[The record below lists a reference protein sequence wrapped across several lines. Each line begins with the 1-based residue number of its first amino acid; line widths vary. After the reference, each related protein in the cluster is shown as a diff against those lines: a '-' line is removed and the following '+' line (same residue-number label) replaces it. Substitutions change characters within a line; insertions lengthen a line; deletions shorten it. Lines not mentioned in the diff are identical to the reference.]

1 MNLRKAFLLLFLEV
15 ILVALVLY
23 GLFTLGKRFDNSWLF
38 LTIGLFLNLSWHLY
52 FLFHLLDCLKSGK
65 RCKAP
70 MSLGIWQEIFAQL
83 VQMQRQHNSKQK
95 KLINILDNY
104 RVFVEAIP
112 DAAVILKQNND
123 IEWFNKN
130 AQRYLGLKKKKHS
143 GKNLSQLFNQPE
155 LEEFLYDSSQ
165 GKQADKAL
173 ELALPVD
180 TNRILSFR
188 IVPYPKGF
196 RLLLARDISKIHKIS
211 KMRKDF
217 IANVS
222 HELRT
227 PLTVISG
234 YLETLVEHFTEDE
247 TFLHPIQTMQ
257 QQSLRMENIVED
269 LLILSKL
276 EANED
281 KQVGTKLIHISS
293 MIEGI
298 VNDAQLLNS
307 EKNHKI
313 KAHIDRSLMI
323 SGNQDELRSAFSNLV
338 NNAIRYTPKKGR
350 IIINWYQEN
359 NETCFS
365 VVDNGDGIA
374 QKHLPRLTERFY
386 RADKGRSRNS
396 GGTGLGLAIVKH
408 ILNHHNAVLDIKSK
422 EGKGST
428 FICRFNKQNS

>member
-1 MNLRKAFLLLFLEV
+1 MNLRKTFLLLFLEV
-15 ILVALVLY
+15 VLVGLVLF
-23 GLFTLGKRFDNSWLF
+23 GLFTLGESIGKGWLF
-38 LTIGLFLNLSWHLY
+38 LTLGLFLNLYWHLY
-52 FLFHLLDCLKSGK
+52 FLFQLLDCLKSGK

-70 MSLGIWQEIFAQL
+70 MSLGIWHEIFAQL
-83 VQMQRQHNSKQK
+83 LQIQHQHNSRQK

-112 DAAVILKQNND
+112 DAAVILKQNNG

-130 AQRYLGLKKKKHS
+130 AQHYLGLKKKKHS
-143 GKNLSQLFNQPE
+143 GKNIIQLINQPDF
-155 LEEFLYDSSQ
+155 EEFLSDSYQ
-165 GKQADKAL
+165 DKNTDKTL
-173 ELALPVD
+173 ELPSPID
-180 TNRILSFR
+180 SNRILSFR
-188 IVPYPKGF
+188 ILPYPKGF
-196 RLLLARDISKIHKIS
+196 QLLLARDISKIHKIS

-234 YLETLVEHFTEDE
+234 YLETLEEHFINNER
-247 TFLHPIQTMQ
+247 FLHPIQTMQ
-257 QQSLRMENIVED
+257 QQSLRMENIVAD
-269 LLILSKL
+269 LLLLSKL

-281 KQVGTKLIHISS
+281 KKVGNKLIHISS

-313 KAHIDRSLMI
+313 KAHIDHTLMI
-323 SGNQDELRSAFSNLV
+323 AGNQDELRSAFSNLV

-350 IIINWYQEN
+350 IIINWYQEDN
-359 NETCFS
+359 AICFS

-374 QKHLPRLTERFY
+374 HKHLPRLTERFY
-386 RADKGRSRNS
+386 RADKGRSRS
-396 GGTGLGLAIVKH
+396 LGGTGLGLAIVKH
-408 ILNHHNAVLDIKSK
+408 ILNHHNAVLDIESK

-428 FICRFNKQNS
+428 FTCRFKKQYP